1 MKDQTNLN
9 NTNNNYE
16 SFKEK
21 SYNMNSSNTVNPF
34 SKVMASDNQKSI
46 SVEKEV
52 TTPNWYINLK
62 NKSTNSKLKN

>member
-1 MKDQTNLN
+1 MKDQFNSN
-9 NTNNNYE
+9 NTNYE

-34 SKVMASDNQKSI
+34 SKVMAIDNQKSI
-46 SVEKEV
+46 TVEKEV

-62 NKSTNSKLKN
+62 NKSSNNKLKN